1 MNDRRGHPPAFPRPR
16 PSPRSSRP
24 MPHSTPKA
32 IHGITVAHF
41 FETYR
46 AKLKLELVKGERG
59 LHRLIREGS
68 INRPSLALTGFFK
81 YFANKRL
88 QVLGAAELTFL
99 KTLPHEQQAAVFE
112 QMVRRG
118 VPCLVLTRNYHPTKA
133 MADVAQRMKL
143 PVFRTPMI
151 TMHFVNI
158 ATLCIDNEFAPHTTE
173 HATMLD
179 VRGIGVMLRGSSGVG
194 KSECAL
200 ALIERGHSLVADDL
214 TVIKLLDEREL
225 MSSSRMLNRGWMEC
239 RGIGIINIAEMF
251 GIKSVRFEKR
261 IDLVISL
268 QEWHPDVVEE
278 RTGLEENFYE
288 ILGLKIP
295 HIELYVRPGRD
306 MARLV
311 EVAALTQALK
321 KMGHDPAK
329 NFNDRLIKFMATKTS
344 QVRTIRP
351 VATNDRTPEG

>member
-1 MNDRRGHPPAFPRPR
+1 MQ
-16 PSPRSSRP
+16 
-24 MPHSTPKA
+24 KA

-46 AKLKLELVKGERG
+46 DKLKLEVVTGQAG
-59 LHRLIREGS
+59 MHRLIREGS

-81 YFANKRL
+81 YFANKRI
-88 QVLGAAELTFL
+88 QVLGAAEMTYL
-99 KTLPHEQQAAVFE
+99 KTLSQHKQIEIFQG
-112 QMVRRG
+112 MVTRHI
-118 VPCLVLTRNYHPTKA
+118 PCLVLTRNYNATHPMLA
-133 MADVAQRMKL
+133 VAAEMNL
-143 PVFRTPMI
+143 PILRTPMI
-151 TMHFVNI
+151 TMNFVNL
-158 ATLCIDNEFAPHTTE
+158 ATLCIDNEFAPSATE
-173 HATMLD
+173 HATTLD
-179 VRGIGVMLRGSSGVG
+179 IKGVGVMLRGTSGVG

-225 MSSSRMLNRGWMEC
+225 MATSRPLNRGWMEC

-251 GIKSVRFEKR
+251 GVKCIRLEKR
-261 IDLVISL
+261 IDLVVSL
-268 QEWHPDVVEE
+268 QEWTPAVVEE

-288 ILGLKIP
+288 MLGLKVP
-295 HIELYVRPGRD
+295 HIELFVRPGRD

-329 NFNDRLIKFMATKTS
+329 DFNDRLILFMARQAAGKALPIKLVEREEPPLGS
-344 QVRTIRP
+344 
-351 VATNDRTPEG
+351 

>member
-1 MNDRRGHPPAFPRPR
+1 MQ
-16 PSPRSSRP
+16 
-24 MPHSTPKA
+24 KA

-41 FETYR
+41 IETYR
-46 AKLKLELVKGERG
+46 TRLKMELVTGGAG

-81 YFANKRL
+81 YFANKRI
-88 QVLGAAELTFL
+88 QVLGAAEMTFL
-99 KTLPHEQQAAVFE
+99 KTLTPEKQIEIFTG
-112 QMVRRG
+112 MVRLHI
-118 VPCLVLTRNYHPTKA
+118 PCLVLTRNFHPTTA
-133 MADVAQRMKL
+133 MLKVATDMRL
-143 PVFRTPMI
+143 PIIRTPMI
-151 TMHFVNI
+151 TMNFVNL
-158 ATLCIDNEFAPHTTE
+158 ATLCIDNEFAPGSTE
-173 HATMLD
+173 HATTLD
-179 VRGIGVMLRGSSGVG
+179 VRGIGVMLRGTSGVG

-225 MSSSRMLNRGWMEC
+225 IASSRPLNRGYMEC

-251 GIKSVRFEKR
+251 GVKSIRLDKR

-268 QEWHPDVVEE
+268 HEWSPEVIEE
-278 RTGLEENFYE
+278 RTGLEENYYE
-288 ILGLKIP
+288 ILNQRVP

-329 NFNDRLIKFMATKTS
+329 DFNDRLIAYMTKQGS
-344 QVRTIRP
+344 NFGP
-351 VATNDRTPEG
+351 KKLTPLNREEDAGTQA